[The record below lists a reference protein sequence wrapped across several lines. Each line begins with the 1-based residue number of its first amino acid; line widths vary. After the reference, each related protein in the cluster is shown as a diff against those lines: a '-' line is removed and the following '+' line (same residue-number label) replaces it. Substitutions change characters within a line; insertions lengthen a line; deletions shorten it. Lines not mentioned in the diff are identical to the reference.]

1 MTMLLLLCSMVAC
14 ASALIHND
22 CVADVSSRCKA
33 AALPVK
39 CADWVNTVTDPE
51 YDKFHEFG
59 ASKAR
64 VADAVRNLLQ
74 KLCVYT
80 KLETKSLTFAL
91 FTLLAPPQCKAITA
105 NVAETFAAAQAC
117 PDEVVVPFCGKDGP
131 EDYGMTEDWCNKQ
144 IMAASKCASKPIPPT
159 PLPAEPAPP
168 AVKIGANLACVL
180 LCPSTTT
187 TRTLLTFDF
196 HVAYF

>member
-22 CVADVSSRCKA
+22 AKLKQVSCVADVSSRCKA

-64 VADAVRNLLQ
+64 VADAVRTSKALRVHKARDQIVNIRSLHTPRSSAVQ
-74 KLCVYT
+74 GDLC
-80 KLETKSLTFAL
+80 E
-91 FTLLAPPQCKAITA
+91 Q
-105 NVAETFAAAQAC
+105 
-117 PDEVVVPFCGKDGP
+117 
-131 EDYGMTEDWCNKQ
+131 
-144 IMAASKCASKPIPPT
+144 
-159 PLPAEPAPP
+159 
-168 AVKIGANLACVL
+168 
-180 LCPSTTT
+180 
-187 TRTLLTFDF
+187 
-196 HVAYF
+196 

>member
-91 FTLLAPPQCKAITA
+91 FTLLAPPQCKAI
-105 NVAETFAAAQAC
+105 FASSRWLLQSWC
-117 PDEVVVPFCGKDGP
+117 VTSRVGHSQFLWVVSVL
-131 EDYGMTEDWCNKQ
+131 
-144 IMAASKCASKPIPPT
+144 T
-159 PLPAEPAPP
+159 PWIIL
-168 AVKIGANLACVL
+168 G
-180 LCPSTTT
+180 
-187 TRTLLTFDF
+187 
-196 HVAYF
+196 